1 MAIGEVRRLQ
11 IEPADGDRLSAP
23 IVPVTG
29 GACGAIQLL
38 AAQTGSI
45 GRLRIGGLW
54 THDEQHERADR
65 YKDRHCAATLPRRTG
80 RIET

>member
-1 MAIGEVRRLQ
+1 VEIRRLQ

-29 GACGAIQLL
+29 GARGPIQLL
-38 AAQTGSI
+38 AAQTGAI
-45 GRLRIGGLW
+45 GRLRIDDLW
-54 THDEQHERADR
+54 THKQQHERTDR
-65 YKDRHCAATLPRRTG
+65 HKDRHRAATVARRSA